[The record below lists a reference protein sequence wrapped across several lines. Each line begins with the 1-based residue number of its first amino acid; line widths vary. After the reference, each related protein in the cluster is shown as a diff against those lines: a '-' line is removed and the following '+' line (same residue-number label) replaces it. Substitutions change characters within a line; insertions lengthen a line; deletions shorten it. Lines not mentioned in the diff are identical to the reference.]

1 MMVFVELVA
10 VELAVTVSLGA
21 VVGFFSGLLSMPEQ
35 ADRRNRRQACCR
47 RDSVGLFEA
56 APHQGRAT
64 NGHRS

>member
-1 MMVFVELVA
+1 MMVFAEPVA

-21 VVGFFSGLLSMPEQ
+21 VLGLVSGLLSMPEQ

-47 RDSVGLFEA
+47 RGSVAAFEA
-56 APHQGRAT
+56 ALYQERPT